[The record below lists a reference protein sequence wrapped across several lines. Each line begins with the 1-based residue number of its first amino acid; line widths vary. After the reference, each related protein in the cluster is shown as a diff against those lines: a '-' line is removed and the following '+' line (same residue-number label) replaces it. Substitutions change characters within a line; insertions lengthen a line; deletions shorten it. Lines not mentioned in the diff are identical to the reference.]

1 MDLYIAFWDKNFWLP
16 TGYSWDDLDP
26 QKTNKPFPNSGDL
39 WVYPFIFAGFC
50 VFLKYCILIP
60 FVFVP
65 LGKRLKIRSQP
76 YRHPP
81 HNSILDQVYKKFR
94 SRAPHPVIEE
104 HAKKLGWTNRQVDR
118 WLRQKTVSQ
127 QATTMEK
134 YIDCAWQLVYY
145 VGFCITG
152 IVVLHD
158 KPWLYDVRHCWYSF
172 PMQFPQSELWW
183 YYMVALGFYWCQTAT
198 HFMQPRR
205 HDSAHMLCHHIVT
218 ILLTSLSW
226 VCNFVRIGSLILF
239 LHECAD
245 IPLLIAKICG
255 YCKRPSLMD
264 KWFVVF
270 VILWIVTRLGI
281 FPLRLIRS
289 TLFEAHVQEDKFY
302 PVYYLFNGLIL
313 SIFFMH
319 LIWTYNILQVI
330 ARKFSSDHIS
340 DVRSSASEIS
350 SDDVAYPA
358 TKKKE

>member
-16 TGYSWDDLDP
+16 T
-26 QKTNKPFPNSGDL
+26 
-39 WVYPFIFAGFC
+39 
-50 VFLKYCILIP
+50 
-60 FVFVP
+60 
-65 LGKRLKIRSQP
+65 GKRLKIRSQP

-158 KPWLYDVRHCWYSF
+158 KPWLYDV
-172 PMQFPQSELWW
+172 
-183 YYMVALGFYWCQTAT
+183 
-198 HFMQPRR
+198 
-205 HDSAHMLCHHIVT
+205 
-218 ILLTSLSW
+218 
-226 VCNFVRIGSLILF
+226 
-239 LHECAD
+239 
-245 IPLLIAKICG
+245 
-255 YCKRPSLMD
+255 
-264 KWFVVF
+264 
-270 VILWIVTRLGI
+270 
-281 FPLRLIRS
+281 
-289 TLFEAHVQEDKFY
+289 
-302 PVYYLFNGLIL
+302 
-313 SIFFMH
+313 
-319 LIWTYNILQVI
+319 I